1 MSKVTLENM
10 AEAAAQE
17 AQAAPVPPGR
27 TRNYKQ
33 MKDDKLRSCEVELA
47 AGEGDAWDRCMNGGS
62 GDPDADLELV
72 TRLLQERGL
81 A

>member
-10 AEAAAQE
+10 AEAAAKE
-17 AQAAPVPPGR
+17 SASAPRPAGR

-33 MKDDKLRSCEVELA
+33 MSDAKLKRCWRELED
-47 AGEGDAWDRCMNGGS
+47 EGDAYQRCMNGGS

-72 TRLLQERGL
+72 ARLLRERGL
-81 A
+81 R